1 LLFILCLK
9 INLKTD
15 PRKYEKNTLYKI
27 ALHCS
32 TTDGKLIEEH
42 HGSATANSAGLNRSL
57 LLRLLNEA
65 AHEKR
70 TKTPTTFL
78 SR

>member
-1 LLFILCLK
+1 VR
-9 INLKTD
+9 D
-15 PRKYEKNTLYKI
+15 
-27 ALHCS
+27 ALNKQNAELPS
-32 TTDGKLIEEH
+32 GKLTGNNTELTVKN
-42 HGSATANSAGLNRSL
+42 AVLTQPAD
-57 LLRLLNEA
+57 EA